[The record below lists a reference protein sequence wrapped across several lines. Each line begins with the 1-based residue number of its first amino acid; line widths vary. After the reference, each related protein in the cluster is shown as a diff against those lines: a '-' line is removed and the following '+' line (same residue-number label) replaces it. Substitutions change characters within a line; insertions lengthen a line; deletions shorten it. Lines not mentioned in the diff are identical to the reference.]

1 MSLLITRSGLLDTI
15 QDGGRYGYQH
25 LGINA
30 GGVMDNV
37 AMRVA
42 NLLTGNDPSEAVIEM
57 YFPAAEIVFE
67 STVLISLAG
76 ADFAATINGEK
87 IPMLHP
93 VMIREGSILRFTKQ
107 ENGASICLAVQGGFV
122 AEQWLNSYS
131 TQLKVKAGGYNGR
144 ALQKNDRIQLKQKP
158 EYDFSDGDHFFE
170 ILPWQAKTTDF
181 YTDTVRFVNGNE
193 YDVLN
198 DASKDQLITEL
209 FTISRESDRM
219 GYRMQGKAL
228 QLVESKEMISTAAT
242 RGTIQLL
249 PNGQLII
256 LMADHQTSGGYPRLG
271 HVISADIPSLA
282 QMRPGEKISL
292 QQVSMAD
299 AENILLKQEMNL
311 RQLQNACNFRLQ
323 EYLGT

>member
-30 GGVMDNV
+30 GGVMDSI

-42 NLLTGNDPSEAVIEM
+42 NMLTGNDPSEAVIEM
-57 YFPAAEIVFE
+57 YFPAAEIMFE
-67 STVLISLAG
+67 STLLIALTG
-76 ADFAATINGEK
+76 ADFSATINGEEV
-87 IPMLHP
+87 PTLHP
-93 VMIREGSILRFTKQ
+93 VMIREGSTLRFGKQ
-107 ENGASICLAVQGGFV
+107 QKGASIYLSVQGGFI
-122 AEQWLNSYS
+122 ADEWLNSYS
-131 TQLKVKAGGYNGR
+131 TQLKVKAGGYYGR

-158 EYDFSDGDHFFE
+158 QYDFSEGDHFFE

-181 YTDTVRFVNGNE
+181 YTNTIRFVAGNE
-193 YDVLN
+193 YDGLTE
-198 DASKDQLITEL
+198 ASKKQLTTGV

-219 GYRMQGKAL
+219 GYRMQAEPL
-228 QLVESKEMISTAAT
+228 QLIESKEMISTAVT

-256 LMADHQTSGGYPRLG
+256 LMADHQTSGGYPRPG
-271 HVISADIPSLA
+271 HVISADISSLA

-292 QQVSMAD
+292 QQVSIAD
-299 AENILLKQEMNL
+299 AENILLQQEMNL

>member
-1 MSLLITRSGLLDTI
+1 MSLLITRNGLLDTI
-15 QDGGRYGYQH
+15 QDVGRYGYQH

-30 GGVMDNV
+30 GGVMDSV

-42 NLLTGNDPSEAVIEM
+42 NMLIGNDPSEAVIEM

-67 STVLISLAG
+67 STVLIALAG
-76 ADFAATINGEK
+76 ADFSATVNGEE
-87 IPMLHP
+87 IPTLHP
-93 VMIREGSILRFTKQ
+93 VMVREGSILRFGKQ
-107 ENGASICLAVQGGFV
+107 QKGSSICLSVQGGFI
-122 AEQWLNSYS
+122 ADEWLHSYS
-131 TQLKVKAGGYNGR
+131 TQLKVKAGGYHGR

-158 EYDFSDGDHFFE
+158 QYDFSAGDHFFE

-181 YTDTVRFVNGNE
+181 YTDGIRFIAGNE
-193 YDVLN
+193 YDGLT
-198 DASKDQLITEL
+198 DSSKTKLTTEL

-219 GYRMQGKAL
+219 GYRMQGELL
-228 QLVESKEMISTAAT
+228 QLVESKEMISTAIT

-249 PNGQLII
+249 PNGQMII

-271 HVISADIPSLA
+271 HVIGADIPSLA

-292 QQVSMAD
+292 QEISIAD
-299 AENILLKQEMNL
+299 AEDIMLKQEMNL

-323 EYLGT
+323 EYLGI

>member
-1 MSLLITRSGLLDTI
+1 MSLLITRTGLLDTI
-15 QDGGRYGYQH
+15 QDAGRYGYQH

-30 GGVMDNV
+30 GGVMDSI

-67 STVLISLAG
+67 STVLIALAG
-76 ADFAATINGEK
+76 ADFSATINGEEV
-87 IPMLHP
+87 PTLHP
-93 VMIREGSILRFTKQ
+93 VMIREGATLRFGKQ
-107 ENGASICLAVQGGFV
+107 QKGASIYLSVQGGFV
-122 AEQWLNSYS
+122 ADQWLNSYS
-131 TQLKVKAGGYNGR
+131 TQLKVKAGGYHGR
-144 ALQKNDRIQLKQKP
+144 ALQKNDRIELKQKP

-181 YTDTVRFVNGNE
+181 YTGAISFIAGNE
-193 YDVLN
+193 YDGLT
-198 DASKDQLITEL
+198 DTSKNQLTTESY
-209 FTISRESDRM
+209 TISRESDRM
-219 GYRMQGKAL
+219 GYRMQGDAL
-228 QLVESKEMISTAAT
+228 QLIESKEMISTAVT

-256 LMADHQTSGGYPRLG
+256 LMADHQTSGGYPRIG
-271 HVISADIPSLA
+271 HVISADIPTLA
-282 QMRPGEKISL
+282 QKRPGEKISL
-292 QQVSMAD
+292 PQVSIVD
-299 AENILLKQEMNL
+299 AEDILFKQEMNL